1 MRYLLDTDTCVFCL
15 RGREVARER
24 VRAVGA
30 AAIAV
35 SAITLAELRYGAS
48 CSVQR
53 EANHQAIDDFI
64 SGIAVLD
71 MDSAVAAVFG
81 DLKSQLRQQGML
93 IEDFDLAIA
102 ATALVYDLVVVTN
115 NEKHFSR
122 IAELRLENWVA
133 SASA

>member
-1 MRYLLDTDTCVFCL
+1 MKYLLDTDTCVFWL
-15 RGREVARER
+15 RGRELVRER
-24 VRAVGA
+24 VRAVDA

-48 CSVQR
+48 CSAQR

-64 SGIAVLD
+64 SGIIVLD
-71 MDSAVAAVFG
+71 MGSAVAAVFG
-81 DLKSQLRQQGML
+81 DLKAQLRQQGML

-122 IAELRLENWVA
+122 IAELRLENWVEKLT
-133 SASA
+133 